1 MSPLWSRLPRRIRL
15 SHLASGNLVPRQ
27 SCSSESCGLQSLTPE
42 VMRSDA
48 ATRSVFQAELEKAAR
63 SFADG
68 LSKDSR
74 PDANRAWATIAMLI
88 GGVTLARAVQ
98 DTGLADEIAGAIR
111 QAATS
116 DIRAES
122 PRTACSSL
130 RETVPDP

>member
-1 MSPLWSRLPRRIRL
+1 
-15 SHLASGNLVPRQ
+15 
-27 SCSSESCGLQSLTPE
+27 
-42 VMRSDA
+42 MRSDA